1 MVPGMTILLSAL
13 LAWFVVNVVFVTF
26 MVRASRAGRSELER
40 PALERSSPTSVV
52 ERSFGSP
59 TSVVER
65 SFGSATFSQDSGIG
79 ELRARR

>member
-40 PALERSSPTSVV
+40 PALERSSS
-52 ERSFGSP
+52 